1 MRTSMQAFAKLII
14 LKIFLIWKYEK
25 FDLLVI
31 WGFKKTM
38 QLPEANMWSNYFEQ
52 HFLLF
57 QVSTTKQASIRFD
70 WPRFELS
77 PVAARTHQ
85 VTTTGTGVP
94 SGPTVASSMM
104 FDDVSMET
112 RQEKQH
118 LEMRTKL
125 LEAKFHEE
133 KLLIQQRH
141 DEAIQKVA
149 RLSRHLKSLILN
161 VNILHSVK
169 ASLCVP
175 WHAMT
180 RPFPLVLFVFPHCQT

>member
-1 MRTSMQAFAKLII
+1 
-14 LKIFLIWKYEK
+14 
-25 FDLLVI
+25 
-31 WGFKKTM
+31 
-38 QLPEANMWSNYFEQ
+38 MWSNYFEQ

-57 QVSTTKQASIRFD
+57 QVSTTKQASTRFD

-85 VTTTGTGVP
+85 VTTTGPGVP
-94 SGPTVASSMM
+94 SGPTAASSMM

-149 RLSRHLKSLILN
+149 KVSLKSQTLKLCILWK
-161 VNILHSVK
+161 L
-169 ASLCVP
+169 LCVYHGMQWP
-175 WHAMT
+175 G
-180 RPFPLVLFVFPHCQT
+180 RFPLFYLYSLTAKLKKWT